1 MFNEFRL
8 AAGTPVY
15 LQVKNYIV
23 WLITQGA
30 LQEGERLPSTR
41 ELAGLLDVSRGSV
54 VAAYES
60 LQDEG
65 VIHAVTGKGN
75 FVTGI
80 SVAKGADLEP
90 WHMNWLDR
98 MNHQARIAVELDHM
112 KRKQPI
118 PGGGQATIS
127 FTSIAPD
134 EQLFD
139 LDHVKR
145 AFLDRMAVEGRVL
158 LNYGYAKGYKP
169 LIDYLMKYMERKGV
183 DLTGKEMLITSGFT
197 EGLDIVLSSLGG
209 TEEAKPARGLV
220 QNGPG
225 GSGSLG
231 PRFTGRVLCENPTHH
246 TAIKNLRRHGFAIT
260 GIPMQPDGL
269 DLTALERAL
278 QEQTY
283 DCAYLVPSYHNPTGI
298 VTSAE
303 KRLALL
309 QLLGRY
315 RVPVIE
321 DGFNEELRYSGAH
334 VAPLIAMS
342 GQGNGV
348 VYLGSFSKVLF
359 PGIRIGW
366 VLADRELI
374 EVLESVKRARSI
386 HTSTLDQ
393 SVLYQ
398 YLHNGHLEKYM
409 KKARTEYKRKYELA
423 RACCEE
429 FVPYARLSGSGG
441 LHLFLEF
448 REGFDTWELLQACA
462 AQGVIFTPGD
472 MFFTDGGGRHTLRLG
487 ISRVK
492 DEDITQGIRLIGET
506 AARLLA
512 LKPSGG
518 RSAD

>member
-15 LQVKNYIV
+15 LQVKNYILR
-23 WLITQGA
+23 LITKGA
-30 LQEGERLPSTR
+30 WQEGERLPSTR
-41 ELAGLLDVSRGSV
+41 ELAGLLGVSRGSV
-54 VAAYES
+54 IAAYES

-65 VIHAVTGKGN
+65 FVHAVTGKGN
-75 FVTGI
+75 FVAGI
-80 SVAKGADLEP
+80 SVAGGDALEP
-90 WHMNWLDR
+90 WRMNWSAR
-98 MNHQARIAVELDHM
+98 MNQQARIAVELDHM
-112 KRKQPI
+112 KRKQP
-118 PGGGQATIS
+118 GLTAGQGTIS

-139 LDHVKR
+139 LDNVKR

-158 LNYGYAKGYKP
+158 LNYGYARGYKP

-183 DLTGKEMLITSGFT
+183 NLAGKEMLITSGFT
-197 EGLDIVLSSLGG
+197 EGLDIVLSSLSG
-209 TEEAKPARGLV
+209 TVSDSQPLRL
-220 QNGPG
+220 
-225 GSGSLG
+225 
-231 PRFTGRVLCENPTHH
+231 TGRVLCENPTHQ
-246 TAIKNLRRHGFAIT
+246 TAIKNLRKHGFTIT

-269 DLTALERAL
+269 DLTALEQAL
-278 QEQTY
+278 QKHTY

-334 VAPLIAMS
+334 VAPLIAMA

-348 VYLGSFSKVLF
+348 VYIGSFSKVLF
-359 PGIRIGW
+359 PGIRVGW

-393 SVLYQ
+393 SLLYQ
-398 YLHNGHLEKYM
+398 YLHNGHLEKYV
-409 KKARTEYKRKYELA
+409 KKARSEYKRKYELA

-441 LHLFLEF
+441 LHLFVEF
-448 REGFDTWELLQACA
+448 REGFDTWELLEACTM
-462 AQGVIFTPGD
+462 QGVIFTPGD

-492 DEDITQGIRLIGET
+492 DEDITKGIRLIGET

-512 LKPSGG
+512 SKPSGG
-518 RSAD
+518 TPTG